1 MGMISNADLVASC
14 PICRVDAER
23 PTKRLGPYFDLVLLY
38 NMDFTRLS
46 ACSFACQ
53 LHSFTVIIFLH
64 YSLTIFELDDV
75 HNTLIKNNMSS

>member
-38 NMDFTRLS
+38 KMDFTRLS

-53 LHSFTVIIFLH
+53 LHSFTVIIFCITR
-64 YSLTIFELDDV
+64 SQFELDGV
-75 HNTLIKNNMSS
+75 HNTLIKK